1 MMGFPGGSVAMSL
14 PMQEPQEM
22 QVQSLGRKDPLE
34 DEMATHSRILTWEI
48 PWTEKSGGLQSM
60 ELQRV
65 GHD

>member
-1 MMGFPGGSVAMSL
+1 MMGFPGDSVVMSL

-65 GHD
+65 IHD